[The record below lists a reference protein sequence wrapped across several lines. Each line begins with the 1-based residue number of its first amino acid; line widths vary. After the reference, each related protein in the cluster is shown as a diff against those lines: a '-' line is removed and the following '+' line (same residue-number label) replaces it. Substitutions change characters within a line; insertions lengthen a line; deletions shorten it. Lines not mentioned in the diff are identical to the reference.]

1 MTKAERISDI
11 IELVRN
17 FKFCGPGDDPD
28 EQTAVTAGF
37 RHLVIQLQ
45 RLAAPLLA
53 EPERRRLESI
63 EVEFGDVY
71 SVYDANS
78 ELESLLYDIEDVLN
92 HVDSNSF
99 STATA
104 SYIIQST
111 VVNRLQEASSPRFDT
126 AFLVRL
132 CKEINSC
139 FSHGNIVATA
149 LTMRTVL
156 NHVPPVF
163 GHDTFKE
170 VVAHSER
177 SLKDIFTH
185 LEGGLRKIAD
195 SLGHGTIV
203 NSISYPSASQV
214 EPFKP
219 QFEVLLNAAC
229 DRLAPDD

>member
-99 STATA
+99 STAIA

-111 VVNRLQEASSPRFDT
+111 VVNRLQ
-126 AFLVRL
+126 
-132 CKEINSC
+132 
-139 FSHGNIVATA
+139 
-149 LTMRTVL
+149 
-156 NHVPPVF
+156 
-163 GHDTFKE
+163 
-170 VVAHSER
+170 
-177 SLKDIFTH
+177 
-185 LEGGLRKIAD
+185 
-195 SLGHGTIV
+195 
-203 NSISYPSASQV
+203 
-214 EPFKP
+214 
-219 QFEVLLNAAC
+219 
-229 DRLAPDD
+229 